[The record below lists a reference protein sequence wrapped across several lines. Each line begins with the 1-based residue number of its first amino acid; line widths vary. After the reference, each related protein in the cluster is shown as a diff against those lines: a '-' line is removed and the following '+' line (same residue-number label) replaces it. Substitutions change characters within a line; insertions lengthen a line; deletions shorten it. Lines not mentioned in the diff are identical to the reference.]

1 MPELEGQPE
10 NPEVLETP
18 VIPGKEAIEESVLET
33 PAAEE
38 TVEFKWGRDSRA
50 VNAETARSLADGL
63 GVSVEALR
71 TWVQMG
77 RNAADI
83 YSETRRRD
91 ADLARREAE
100 IEAKAKEF
108 QERLDQ
114 RVGPQTNGK
123 RPSITEDPVAFWN
136 SVDARLD
143 KLNEVDFIKRELAE
157 TRAEIGRREQAKSD
171 EQMEQTFIKEHQGLM
186 EEYKGKNLPYVDLQS
201 IAQTLDRFVT
211 EIPEDMSIR
220 ELIDMGYRIIT
231 WDRVG
236 KAQAQAEQKRLR
248 APRAK
253 LEIPAGASGGADTG
267 GDSAPPAGET
277 LDQRRARL
285 HRQVGGLTFG
295 DLAAKD

>member
-1 MPELEGQPE
+1 MPDPIDQPVA
-10 NPEVLETP
+10 PEVEAPPVVPGTEALTEPVVPESRET
-18 VIPGKEAIEESVLET
+18 IP
-33 PAAEE
+33 
-38 TVEFKWGRDSRA
+38 FKWGRDSRE
-50 VNAETARSLADGL
+50 VDAETAKSMAEEL
-63 GVSVEALR
+63 GTSVEALR

-91 ADLARREAE
+91 AELARREAE
-100 IEAKAKEF
+100 IEAKAKTF

-114 RVGPQTNGK
+114 RTGPPTNGK

-143 KLNEVDFIKRELAE
+143 KLNEIEEVKRELAE
-157 TRAEIGRREQAKSD
+157 TKAQIVQREQAKSD
-171 EQMEQTFIKEHQGLM
+171 EQLENTFVKEHQSLM
-186 EEYKGKNLPYVDLQS
+186 DEYKKRELPYVDLQT

-248 APRAK
+248 MPRAK
-253 LEIPAGASGGADTG
+253 LEIPAGATGGAETG
-267 GDSAPPAGET
+267 GDGAPPAGES
-277 LDQRRARL
+277 LEQRRARL

-295 DLAAKD
+295 DLVDR